1 MTSTAGVA
9 PVNPHETA
17 TQAPR
22 GRKLTGYWLILPGA
36 VWLALFFVIP
46 FYSLIASSLF
56 DPNGS
61 VLTGYNMDWH
71 FGNYVD
77 AIDQYKGQLWRSLW
91 YAGVATSLC
100 LVIGYVLA
108 YAIAFKA
115 GRWKNLMLVLV
126 IAPFFTSF
134 LLRTLSW
141 KLILADDGWVVGVA
155 QTLHLTN
162 LLNVIGLTSTD
173 DRLLATPFAVI
184 AGLTYNFLPFMVL
197 PLYASLE
204 KIDVRLIEASSD
216 LYASPAKGF
225 FKVTL
230 PLSMPGVVA
239 GTLLTFIP
247 AAGDYINATLLGNTN
262 TRMVGNVI
270 QNLFTTQGDYAA
282 AGALSVTLM
291 AIIVGMVIV
300 YIRTS
305 GTEDLV

>member
-1 MTSTAGVA
+1 MTAVDA
-9 PVNPHETA
+9 PAVRRPK
-17 TQAPR
+17 
-22 GRKLTGYWLILPGA
+22 RKLTGYWLILPGA
-36 VWLALFFVIP
+36 IWLALFFVVP
-46 FYSLIASSLF
+46 FYSLISTSLY

-61 VLTGYNMDWH
+61 VLTGYDMTWH
-71 FGNYVD
+71 FSNFVD
-77 AIDQYKGQLWRSLW
+77 AIDQYKSQLWRSLW
-91 YAGVATSLC
+91 YAGLATGFC
-100 LVIGYVLA
+100 LVLGYVLA

-115 GRWKNLMLVLV
+115 GRWKSLLLILV

-141 KLILADDGWVVGVA
+141 KLILADDGFVVDA
-155 QTLHLTN
+155 LQTVHIL
-162 LLNVIGLTSTD
+162 GPD

-216 LYASPAKGF
+216 LYASPLRGF
-225 FKVTL
+225 AKVTL

-247 AAGDYINATLLGNTN
+247 AAGDYINAQLLGSPNE
-262 TRMVGNVI
+262 RMVGNVI
-270 QNLFTTQGDYAA
+270 QSLFTTQGDYAA

-291 AIIVGMVIV
+291 VIIVGAVLLYV
-300 YIRTS
+300 RTA
-305 GTEDLV
+305 GTEELV

>member
-9 PVNPHETA
+9 PADPHESS

-22 GRKLTGYWLILPGA
+22 GRKRTGYWLILPA
-36 VWLALFFVIP
+36 ALWLGVFFVIP

-91 YAGVATSLC
+91 YAGVATIVC

-141 KLILADDGWVVGVA
+141 KLILADDGYVVDFMRA
-155 QTLHLTN
+155 THLTDV
-162 LLNVIGLTSTD
+162 LQFLNLTSD

-225 FKVTL
+225 FKVTF
-230 PLSMPGVVA
+230 PLSLPGVVA

-270 QNLFTTQGDYAA
+270 QSLFTTQGDYAA

-291 AIIVGMVIV
+291 VIIVGMVLV